1 MGGAVGVTGPALAA
15 TEMPA
20 AAGGVAA
27 RYTRSFTGDCSVLAG
42 GETLRGSIDAWG
54 PEPTTIATMRAI
66 KAHFDPAGILAPGR
80 YVGAI

>member
-1 MGGAVGVTGPALAA
+1 
-15 TEMPA
+15 
-20 AAGGVAA
+20 
-27 RYTRSFTGDCSVLAG
+27 VLAG